1 MAKTSNYWDKRAI
14 KRLTDVEKHSEKYIN
29 RVKRVYNQAYKD
41 IDRELASIY
50 RNYSKET
57 GLDTQKLKELLT
69 RSETQK
75 TWEQMKR
82 QGLDK
87 YIKDNYKSRISRLE
101 QLQAQIYAKA
111 KMIYPKEELQNTLCY
126 KGVINESY
134 YKTMYD
140 TQMGTG
146 YAFNFATIDNN
157 MIDALLQ
164 DPWSGANYSQ
174 RIWGNTDILA
184 DSLSEI
190 LGGAM
195 LSGQSMERTAKQ
207 IRDRFNVSKYYAE
220 RLIRT
225 ETNHFN
231 NEVDAMAYEEMGLD
245 KYVFVATLDS
255 RTSEICQLMDNKV
268 FKFSE
273 REEGVNYPPLH
284 PNCRSKTRAYLGA
297 EEEKNLQRRARNPQ
311 TGKTEVIDNISYKDW
326 IKQYQNVE
334 NNKKTVKTVE
344 NVPKTNNKTQK
355 TVSIKDNIDKID
367 SKLHTVTID
376 RLNEL
381 NKKYPNMDKFFKE
394 KGTTINSE
402 LLGFRTDA
410 QVKYNYDIKNVDF
423 SVNTYRYKDYNE
435 LVDKMEESVKS
446 NWHMPCDKKYYDVYT
461 ITHEYGHAIECK
473 LINDYNLTH
482 AEELQKITEK
492 VEKYKT
498 GNYDVKYAIN
508 QTQNITRKYTNKIT
522 HDIAQ
527 DILKIA
533 HDIDPTFVLSE
544 QISRYGKENSYEFF
558 AECFA
563 NANCGKPN
571 TLGKAMDQYLKERG
585 V

>member
-1 MAKTSNYWDKRAI
+1 MATSNYWDKRAI
-14 KRLTDVEKHSEKYIN
+14 KRLTDAEKYSEKYIN

-41 IDRELASIY
+41 IDRELTSIY

-69 RSETQK
+69 RSETKK

-87 YIKDNYKSRISRLE
+87 YVKENYKARISRLE

-146 YAFNFATIDNN
+146 YAFNFATIDDN
-157 MIDALLQ
+157 MIEALLK
-164 DPWSGANYSQ
+164 DPWSGQNYSQ

-195 LSGQSMERTAKQ
+195 LSGQSIERTAKQ

-297 EEEKNLQRRARNPQ
+297 EEEKNLQRRARNPFTGQ
-311 TGKTEVIDNISYKDW
+311 TEIIPNMSYKQW
-326 IKQYQNVE
+326 AKQYNDNTLKL
-334 NNKKTVKTVE
+334 NNNGVWSFNSVREKG
-344 NVPKTNNKTQK
+344 
-355 TVSIKDNIDKID
+355 IKDNFNNARKF
-367 SKLHTVTID
+367 ID
-376 RLNEL
+376 R
-381 NKKYPNMDKFFKE
+381 K
-394 KGTTINSE
+394 
-402 LLGFRTDA
+402 
-410 QVKYNYDIKNVDF
+410 
-423 SVNTYRYKDYNE
+423 SV
-435 LVDKMEESVKS
+435 V
-446 NWHMPCDKKYYDVYT
+446 
-461 ITHEYGHAIECK
+461 
-473 LINDYNLTH
+473 
-482 AEELQKITEK
+482 
-492 VEKYKT
+492 
-498 GNYDVKYAIN
+498 
-508 QTQNITRKYTNKIT
+508 
-522 HDIAQ
+522 
-527 DILKIA
+527 
-533 HDIDPTFVLSE
+533 
-544 QISRYGKENSYEFF
+544 
-558 AECFA
+558 
-563 NANCGKPN
+563 
-571 TLGKAMDQYLKERG
+571 
-585 V
+585 